1 MKLAMQ
7 HRMKLVSKIPDVYDP
22 VPVELSIPEKRGQM
36 NIPPSVR
43 AVVEGN
49 VNAGSNDVGIDDFK
63 PTKMSAT

>member
-1 MKLAMQ
+1 
-7 HRMKLVSKIPDVYDP
+7 MKLVSKILDGYDP

-43 AVVEGN
+43 AAIEGN
-49 VNAGSNDVGIDDFK
+49 VNSGSRDIGIDNFK